1 MELTLNSTW
10 FILIAVLWI
19 GYFVLEGFDFGVGML
34 LKVIGKNQAERRALL
49 TTLGPVWDGNEVWL
63 LVAGGATFAAF
74 PEWYATLFSGFYLP
88 LFLILISL
96 IVRGVSFEYRSKY
109 GDIKWRNRWDNAIV
123 ISSFIP
129 SLLWGVAFANI
140 VRGVPLERSEAGV
153 IEYVGGFF
161 NLLNPYALLGGLVTL
176 FLFATHGAFF
186 IALKTEGAIR
196 DRANK
201 LGSQLGLGSALL
213 AVLFLGWTNLALTDK
228 SSVMVLSLVIVLA
241 WLGALEANRRGREGW
256 AFLASAT
263 TLALVVV
270 TLFSALYPYVMPSS
284 LNIADSLDIY
294 NASSTDYTLKV
305 MTYVAVV
312 MTPLVLIY
320 QGWTYWV
327 FRKRLSSSSIPTPD
341 GGVLDKINS

>member
-109 GDIKWRNRWDNAIV
+109 GDIKWRNRWDNAII

-140 VRGVPLERSEAGV
+140 VRGIPLERSEAGV

>member
-1 MELTLNSTW
+1 MEITLNSVW

-88 LFLILISL
+88 LFFILISL
-96 IVRGVSFEYRSKY
+96 IVRGVAFEYRSKY
-109 GDIKWRNRWDNAIV
+109 GDTKWRNRWDNAIIV
-123 ISSFIP
+123 ASFIP

-140 VRGVPLERSEAGV
+140 VKGVPLEKSEAGI

-161 NLLNPYALLGGLVTL
+161 NLLNPYALLGGAVTL
-176 FLFATHGAFF
+176 FLFATHGALF
-186 IALKTEGAIR
+186 IALKTDGDIR
-196 DRANK
+196 VRANK
-201 LGSQLGLGSALL
+201 LAARLGLGSALFAVMFL
-213 AVLFLGWTNLALTDK
+213 AWTNIAISDK
-228 SSVMVLSLVIVLA
+228 SNVIVLSVVIVIT
-241 WLGALEANRRGREGW
+241 WLSCLEANRRGSEGW
-256 AFLASAT
+256 AFLASSL
-263 TLALVVV
+263 TLGMVVV
-270 TLFSALYPYVMPSS
+270 TLFNALYPYVMPSS
-284 LNIADSLDIY
+284 LNISDSLDIY
-294 NASSTDYTLKV
+294 NAASTNYTLKV

-312 MTPLVLIY
+312 ITPLVLIY

-327 FRKRLSSSSIPTPD
+327 FRKRLSSAAIPTPES
-341 GGVLDKINS
+341 GVLDKINS

>member
-1 MELTLNSTW
+1 MSLNTFWFLT
-10 FILIAVLWI
+10 IATLWI
-19 GYFVLEGFDFGVGML
+19 GYFILEGFDFGVGML

-63 LVAGGATFAAF
+63 LVAGGAIFAAF

-96 IVRGVSFEYRSKY
+96 IIRGVSFEYRSKY
-109 GDIKWRNRWDNAIV
+109 GDIKWRNRWDNAII

-140 VRGVPLERSEAGV
+140 VRGVPLERSQAGV

-161 NLLNPYALLGGLVTL
+161 NLLNPFALLGGGVTL
-176 FLFATHGAFF
+176 FLFATHGALF
-186 IALKTEGAIR
+186 IALKTDGAIR
-196 DRANK
+196 VRANK
-201 LGSQLGLGSALL
+201 LAGQLGL
-213 AVLFLGWTNLALTDK
+213 V

-241 WLGALEANRRGREGW
+241 WLGSLEANRRGREGW

-284 LNIADSLDIY
+284 LNIADSLDIF

-327 FRKRLSSSSIPTPD
+327 FRKRLSASSIPTPES
-341 GGVLDKINS
+341 GVLDKINS

>member
-140 VRGVPLERSEAGV
+140 VRGIPLERSEAGV

>member
-1 MELTLNSTW
+1 MSLNTFWFLT
-10 FILIAVLWI
+10 IATLWI

-96 IVRGVSFEYRSKY
+96 IIRGVSFEYRSKY
-109 GDIKWRNRWDNAIV
+109 GDIKWRNRWDNAIIV
-123 ISSFIP
+123 SSFIP

-140 VRGVPLERSEAGV
+140 VKGVPLERHEAGV

-176 FLFATHGAFF
+176 FLFATHGALF
-186 IALKTEGAIR
+186 IALKTDGAIR
-196 DRANK
+196 VRANK
-201 LGSQLGLGSALL
+201 LAGQLGLVSALL
-213 AVLFLGWTNLALTDK
+213 AVLFLTWTNFALTDK
-228 SSVMVLSLVIVLA
+228 SSVMILSLVIVFA
-241 WLGALEANRRGREGW
+241 WLGSLEANRRGREGW

-284 LNIADSLDIY
+284 LNIAESLDIF

-327 FRKRLSSSSIPTPD
+327 FRKRLNASSIPTPES
-341 GGVLDKINS
+341 GVLDKVNS